1 MSRPTLEDR
10 EVGFAP
16 ALDLRQEPMLMQ
28 ERLAE
33 AGQGQNEWHLQTV
46 RLGHCKG
53 VDHTLEVKTT
63 EEVVT

>member
-1 MSRPTLEDR
+1 MSRPTLEGR
-10 EVGFAP
+10 EVGYAP

-33 AGQGQNEWHLQTV
+33 AGQEQNESRLQTV
-46 RLGHCKG
+46 RLGHCKE